1 MPIFYFLSS
10 SLISLFT
17 SSSFQS
23 SSNFSHLLP
32 LFFSLV
38 FFFWFLILTK
48 SNNKK
53 KLQYYRSPPAS
64 RGLRFRPSMTSFMR
78 PMFSTET
85 PSISYSGLQYG
96 GAFSLF
102 SCSSSKLQCL
112 HQALQS
118 NTLQNSC

>member
-32 LFFSLV
+32 LFFFWFFFLV
-38 FFFWFLILTK
+38 FNSDQEQQQKEITV
-48 SNNKK
+48 
-53 KLQYYRSPPAS
+53 LQVS
-64 RGLRFRPSMTSFMR
+64 
-78 PMFSTET
+78 
-85 PSISYSGLQYG
+85 SGLKRVKVSSEHDKFHETYVLDRDTIDFLFRITVWWC
-96 GAFSLF
+96 FSLF